1 MEIGTMRFITL
12 DEVAS
17 CVPEHGME
25 WCLERYGGKAVNL
38 SKLASE
44 GFCVPPGFVIST
56 EFFESIMDAGLCAN
70 PGMGAR
76 EVVAKMA
83 FPQAFEDALRTA
95 MDETPAR
102 CWAVRSSST
111 DEDSQTHSF
120 AGLQESVIGVS
131 SVEACLNAI
140 RTVWQSFYARERLLY
155 PSQASLSGPVPSMAV
170 IVQAFVDSEVAGV
183 VFTHHPMEGSRAM
196 LVNVS
201 RGQGAMVVDG
211 KAGESLCIDRR
222 DGENITASECLNE
235 RDLRELI
242 RVSLDIERHFG
253 KPQDIEFAFADGGL
267 FILQTRDIVAP
278 GSDERSTLYSNVN
291 VGEALSGVCSPMT
304 WSVGMRIAKEGFETV
319 FGALGLSVPPGYE
332 FVTTFDG
339 HIYLNVSEILS
350 VASQVPFV
358 DLNLIGRVAG
368 IKQMADYVGTIA
380 PLRRRHFVKNLPKTM
395 ATIVGMQSRL
405 RHLSQ
410 HAVDFC
416 RRRDALLKV
425 DLRHASPSKRREVF
439 ASLDALFVDCAYDM
453 LGASGSFLASY
464 VVCTAFL
471 DHFNEAHD
479 EFLESYLFSGLLD
492 VTSAAPGLALLD
504 MANAIRPHAEL
515 TSAFMTPPGA
525 AELATF
531 RARTE
536 PMEGG
541 TAFWQQFD
549 AFMQRYGARAN
560 QEAELANPRWRED
573 PSFLFRVICTHL
585 KSEVTHESRAAV
597 DTATANRE
605 TRMGEFRAMLSS
617 CMRPLFR
624 TILGYAQKNARLREQ
639 WRAYVV
645 DVLGLFRKFF
655 LESAEA
661 MVLQGI
667 LGDVSDVFYLTYEE
681 FQRWLAH
688 PESLLRARILVAFR
702 RARHEAFL
710 GARPLP
716 DTFVTHPNQC
726 EEPVGEPTR
735 VLYGLPASPGC
746 VRARVRVARTLEEAS
761 HLEYG
766 EILATVSTDV
776 GWTPLF
782 LVASAIL
789 TERGGPLSHAFVV
802 AREYGTPAV
811 VSIPNLLN
819 CVKTGDIVAVSG
831 QKGIVSIQTS

>member
-332 FVTTFDG
+332 FVTTFGG
-339 HIYLNVSEILS
+339 HIYLNVSEILECGFTGAVCRS
-350 VASQVPFV
+350 QLDRPRGGNQTDGGLCGDDCAAASPPFCQ
-358 DLNLIGRVAG
+358 
-368 IKQMADYVGTIA
+368 K
-380 PLRRRHFVKNLPKTM
+380 
-395 ATIVGMQSRL
+395 S
-405 RHLSQ
+405 SQ
-410 HAVDFC
+410 DHGDD
-416 RRRDALLKV
+416 RRDAI
-425 DLRHASPSKRREVF
+425 
-439 ASLDALFVDCAYDM
+439 
-453 LGASGSFLASY
+453 
-464 VVCTAFL
+464 
-471 DHFNEAHD
+471 
-479 EFLESYLFSGLLD
+479 
-492 VTSAAPGLALLD
+492 AP
-504 MANAIRPHAEL
+504 
-515 TSAFMTPPGA
+515 
-525 AELATF
+525 
-531 RARTE
+531 
-536 PMEGG
+536 
-541 TAFWQQFD
+541 Q
-549 AFMQRYGARAN
+549 
-560 QEAELANPRWRED
+560 
-573 PSFLFRVICTHL
+573 
-585 KSEVTHESRAAV
+585 
-597 DTATANRE
+597 
-605 TRMGEFRAMLSS
+605 
-617 CMRPLFR
+617 
-624 TILGYAQKNARLREQ
+624 
-639 WRAYVV
+639 
-645 DVLGLFRKFF
+645 
-655 LESAEA
+655 
-661 MVLQGI
+661 
-667 LGDVSDVFYLTYEE
+667 
-681 FQRWLAH
+681 
-688 PESLLRARILVAFR
+688 
-702 RARHEAFL
+702 
-710 GARPLP
+710 
-716 DTFVTHPNQC
+716 
-726 EEPVGEPTR
+726 
-735 VLYGLPASPGC
+735 
-746 VRARVRVARTLEEAS
+746 
-761 HLEYG
+761 
-766 EILATVSTDV
+766 
-776 GWTPLF
+776 
-782 LVASAIL
+782 
-789 TERGGPLSHAFVV
+789 AFVPTCRRFLPS
-802 AREYGTPAV
+802 ARCPVEGRFKTRESVKASRGV
-811 VSIPNLLN
+811 
-819 CVKTGDIVAVSG
+819 CVTRCAFCGLCV
-831 QKGIVSIQTS
+831 